1 MKNIRDYT
9 AKISRNKRGARVW
22 MQAKWLTEAGF
33 GIGQEYSVEY
43 APGKAIITVGGKS
56 QPLETRRPWISRK
69 VAVGH
74 GRPIIDLIS
83 AEFTKVMGSATAA
96 HVIATPGKIT
106 VTAKA

>member
-33 GIGQEYSVEY
+33 GIGEIYSVEY
-43 APGKAIITVGGKS
+43 APGKAIITVGNTPD
-56 QPLETRRPWISRK
+56 QASRK

-83 AEFTKVMGSATAA
+83 AEFTEVMGSATAA